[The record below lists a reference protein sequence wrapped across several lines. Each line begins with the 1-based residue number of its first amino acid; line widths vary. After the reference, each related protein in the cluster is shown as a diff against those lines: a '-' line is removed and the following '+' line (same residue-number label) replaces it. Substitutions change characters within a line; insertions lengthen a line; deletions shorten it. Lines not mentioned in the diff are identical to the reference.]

1 MNCYDCTPTG
11 NAAAVA
17 ICRNCGAA
25 LCHRH
30 AWSAPQ
36 TVTRVQGVGRRAEHT
51 AGPGTSHRVQGLPGS
66 DTVDLSEPRGVLV
79 VAGARARARA

>member
-1 MNCYDCTPTG
+1 MNCYDCTPAG

-25 LCHRH
+25 LCHQH

-36 TVTRVQGVGRRAEHT
+36 TVTRVQGVGQSTLPDPARRI
-51 AGPGTSHRVQGLPGS
+51 VCKIC
-66 DTVDLSEPRGVLV
+66 RG
-79 VAGARARARA
+79 ATQSI

>member
-1 MNCYDCTPTG
+1 MNCYDCARGSG

-25 LCHRH
+25 LCDRH

-36 TVTRVQGVGRRAEHT
+36 TVVRVQGVGQSTLPEPARRI
-51 AGPGTSHRVQGLPGS
+51 VC
-66 DTVDLSEPRGVLV
+66 TVCRG
-79 VAGARARARA
+79 ATQPA

>member
-1 MNCYDCTPTG
+1 MNCYDCATSDG

-25 LCHRH
+25 LCERH

-36 TVTRVQGVGRRAEHT
+36 TVVRVAGVGQSTLPEPARRI
-51 AGPGTSHRVQGLPGS
+51 VC
-66 DTVDLSEPRGVLV
+66 TVCRGATQL
-79 VAGARARARA
+79 A